1 MLTVEQ
7 RLTNLENLVHALSQK
22 IDNNKYYTDADMQG
36 NRQSISNVTPYTV
49 TKTAY
54 IGDTEVVF
62 ADLPNGAYNV
72 SFDKTVSV
80 TKVTKEVFNGET
92 STITVD
98 FEPLE
103 EITNITISIQ

>member
-1 MLTVEQ
+1 MISIEQ
-7 RLTNLENLVHALSQK
+7 RLSNLENLVNALSQK

-36 NRQSISNVTPYTV
+36 NRQSISNVTPYTE

-62 ADLPNGAYNV
+62 QNKQGNLLIYT
-72 SFDKTVSV
+72 DKPFPYSV
-80 TKVTKEVFNGET
+80 DRNNDFIVVN
-92 STITVD
+92 

-103 EITNITISIQ
+103 EVSQITIAIQ